1 MTMTSTQI
9 VLDALNATARGDI
22 QRITE
27 LYAPD
32 CTGWT
37 AGQTIGSREELL
49 AEADGRGHALTD
61 ITMEASPIELPDGSV
76 VAEWRMTARH
86 TGPLALDDGA
96 ALPATG
102 RPLDL
107 RGAIFAE
114 VEDGQI
120 QNFRQYWDESDL
132 LEQLGLLG

>member
-1 MTMTSTQI
+1 MTPAQL
-9 VLDALNATARGDI
+9 VVDALNATARGDVR
-22 QRITE
+22 RITE

-37 AGQTIGSREELL
+37 AGRTIGSRDELL
-49 AEADGRGHALTD
+49 AEAEGRGNSLSD

-86 TGPLALDDGA
+86 TGPLPLEEGMSM
-96 ALPATG
+96 PATH

-114 VEDGQI
+114 IEDGQI
-120 QNFRQYWDESDL
+120 QNFRQYWDETEL
-132 LEQLGLLG
+132 LEQLGLFGE

>member
-1 MTMTSTQI
+1 MTSSQI
-9 VLDALNATARGDI
+9 VLDALQATASGDV

-37 AGQTIGSREELL
+37 AGQTIGSRDELL
-49 AEADGRGHALTD
+49 SEAEGRGHGLSD

-76 VAEWRMTARH
+76 VAEWRMTAVH
-86 TGPLALDDGA
+86 TGPLLLDDDMT
-96 ALPATG
+96 LPATN

-114 VEDGQI
+114 IQDGQI
-120 QNFRQYWDESDL
+120 QNFRQYWDEADL
-132 LEQLGLLG
+132 LEQLGLLGE